1 MKEGNL
7 KLAQE
12 DIEAALKAVEDIENF
27 INDESLEKDVLK
39 QKFVALSEKVQQ
51 LENLLKI
58 APFLL
63 ISVTKCKFLKW
74 FWHSFLNFTQ

>member
-58 APFLL
+58 EGNL
-63 ISVTKCKFLKW
+63 
-74 FWHSFLNFTQ
+74 

>member
-58 APFLL
+58 EVIL
-63 ISVTKCKFLKW
+63 
-74 FWHSFLNFTQ
+74 

>member
-12 DIEAALKAVEDIENF
+12 DINAALKAVEDIENF
-27 INDESLEKDVLK
+27 INDELLEKDVLK

-58 APFLL
+58 EGIL
-63 ISVTKCKFLKW
+63 
-74 FWHSFLNFTQ
+74 

>member
-7 KLAQE
+7 KLVQE

-58 APFLL
+58 EGIL
-63 ISVTKCKFLKW
+63 
-74 FWHSFLNFTQ
+74 

>member
-58 APFLL
+58 EGPL
-63 ISVTKCKFLKW
+63 
-74 FWHSFLNFTQ
+74 

>member
-12 DIEAALKAVEDIENF
+12 DTEAALKAVEDIENF

-58 APFLL
+58 EGIL
-63 ISVTKCKFLKW
+63 
-74 FWHSFLNFTQ
+74 

>member
-7 KLAQE
+7 KVAQE

-58 APFLL
+58 EGIL
-63 ISVTKCKFLKW
+63 
-74 FWHSFLNFTQ
+74 

>member
-58 APFLL
+58 EGIL
-63 ISVTKCKFLKW
+63 
-74 FWHSFLNFTQ
+74 

>member
-58 APFLL
+58 
-63 ISVTKCKFLKW
+63 LK
-74 FWHSFLNFTQ
+74 SYK

>member
-58 APFLL
+58 
-63 ISVTKCKFLKW
+63 
-74 FWHSFLNFTQ
+74 

>member
-27 INDESLEKDVLK
+27 INDESLEKDVLN

-58 APFLL
+58 EGIL
-63 ISVTKCKFLKW
+63 
-74 FWHSFLNFTQ
+74 

>member
-39 QKFVALSEKVQQ
+39 QKFVVLSEKVQQ

-58 APFLL
+58 EGIL
-63 ISVTKCKFLKW
+63 
-74 FWHSFLNFTQ
+74 

>member
-27 INDESLEKDVLK
+27 INYESLEKDVLK

-58 APFLL
+58 EGIL
-63 ISVTKCKFLKW
+63 
-74 FWHSFLNFTQ
+74 

>member
-12 DIEAALKAVEDIENF
+12 DIEAALEAVEDIEKF

-51 LENLLKI
+51 LENLLKTEGI
-58 APFLL
+58 L
-63 ISVTKCKFLKW
+63 
-74 FWHSFLNFTQ
+74 

>member
-12 DIEAALKAVEDIENF
+12 DIEAALKAVEDIEKF

-58 APFLL
+58 EGIL
-63 ISVTKCKFLKW
+63 
-74 FWHSFLNFTQ
+74 

>member
-58 APFLL
+58 DGIL
-63 ISVTKCKFLKW
+63 
-74 FWHSFLNFTQ
+74 

>member
-39 QKFVALSEKVQQ
+39 QKFVALSEKVHQ
-51 LENLLKI
+51 LVNLLKI
-58 APFLL
+58 EGIL
-63 ISVTKCKFLKW
+63 
-74 FWHSFLNFTQ
+74 

>member
-51 LENLLKI
+51 LENFLKI
-58 APFLL
+58 EGIL
-63 ISVTKCKFLKW
+63 
-74 FWHSFLNFTQ
+74 

>member
-51 LENLLKI
+51 LENLLKKPI
-58 APFLL
+58 ELE
-63 ISVTKCKFLKW
+63 
-74 FWHSFLNFTQ
+74 LNI

>member
-12 DIEAALKAVEDIENF
+12 DIEAPLKAVEDIENI

-58 APFLL
+58 EGIL
-63 ISVTKCKFLKW
+63 
-74 FWHSFLNFTQ
+74 

>member
-27 INDESLEKDVLK
+27 INDESLEKDVWK
-39 QKFVALSEKVQQ
+39 QNFVALSEKVQQ

-58 APFLL
+58 EGIL
-63 ISVTKCKFLKW
+63 
-74 FWHSFLNFTQ
+74 

>member
-1 MKEGNL
+1 MKEANL

-58 APFLL
+58 EGIL
-63 ISVTKCKFLKW
+63 
-74 FWHSFLNFTQ
+74 

>member
-1 MKEGNL
+1 MKEANL

-12 DIEAALKAVEDIENF
+12 DIEAALEAVEDIENF

-58 APFLL
+58 EGIL
-63 ISVTKCKFLKW
+63 
-74 FWHSFLNFTQ
+74 

>member
-12 DIEAALKAVEDIENF
+12 DIEAALKAVGDRENF

-58 APFLL
+58 EGIL
-63 ISVTKCKFLKW
+63 
-74 FWHSFLNFTQ
+74 